1 MEQFLP
7 LSALLNISIFK
18 ENKLNNKF
26 KIAVL
31 GCGRIADMYKKVF
44 LNMKDTLNVCYAIDK
59 DIKRAKDFAS
69 NFQGC
74 VALSSYKD
82 IKYGDVDSV
91 HVLTPHY
98 LHKEHCAYFMNNSI
112 NVLCEKPIAT
122 TLQDAKELVDMSKIA
137 KVKYGIIFQN
147 RYTEGIQKVIELKNS
162 GKLGKILGVWSHL
175 AWHRPP
181 SYYQCDWKGSWEKE
195 GGGVVIDQA
204 IHSIDLVRYVLDK
217 DVKSIEGHISQ
228 RKLTS
233 IEVEDEADALIV
245 FDPDIS
251 YSFFACNYNVRN
263 SPIRIEFT
271 FENGVA
277 TLVGTEMTIKIK
289 GEKPLIVDS
298 SDGTNVEGKG
308 YWGNYHE
315 LQVKEYYECL
325 NQNKEV
331 PFNPED
337 ATKTLEIVLGIYKS
351 SREDKKLLKKD
362 FAII

>member
-1 MEQFLP
+1 M
-7 LSALLNISIFK
+7 
-18 ENKLNNKF
+18 NNKF
-26 KIAVL
+26 KVAVL

-44 LNMKDTLNVCYAIDK
+44 LNMGDTLSICYAIDK
-59 DIKRAKDFAS
+59 DIERAQQFAS

-74 VALSSYKD
+74 VALSTYQE

-98 LHKEHCAYFMNNSI
+98 LHKEHCSYFMNNSI

-122 TLQDAKELVDMSKIA
+122 TLIDANYLVDMK
-137 KVKYGIIFQN
+137 KRTQVQYGIIFQN
-147 RYTEGIQKVIELKNS
+147 RYSEGIQKLIDLKKN

-181 SYYQCDWKGSWEKE
+181 SYYECDWKGSWEKE

-204 IHSIDLVRYVLDK
+204 IHSIDLVRYVLDE
-217 DVKSIEGHISQ
+217 DVKTIEGHISQ
-228 RKLTS
+228 RRLTS
-233 IEVEDEADALIV
+233 IEVEDEADALIM
-245 FDPDIS
+245 FNSDIP

-277 TLVGTEMTIKIK
+277 TLVGTQMTIKLK
-289 GEKPLIVDS
+289 NEEAIVIDS
-298 SDGTNVEGKG
+298 SQGTNVEGKG

-315 LQVKEYYECL
+315 IQIKEYYECL
-325 NQNKEV
+325 KHKKEV
-331 PFNPED
+331 PFKPED

-351 SREDKKLLKKD
+351 SRENKKLTRKD